1 MTARQAV
8 LAPRRADLAPRRDR
22 GSATLEMTV
31 LAPGLLALLSLVIV
45 AGRIVVAHGVVEQAS
60 AAAARAASVAR
71 TAATAGPAAQAAA
84 RDILTGQSLHCSTVS
99 VDVETA
105 GFAVPVGQAAD
116 VAVQVTCQVDLASL
130 SLPGMPGST
139 TLTSTSVSVL
149 DRFRSR

>member
-1 MTARQAV
+1 MTTRQVAS
-8 LAPRRADLAPRRDR
+8 PQRRSAHTPRRDR

-45 AGRIVVAHGVVEQAS
+45 AGRIVVAHGAVEQAS

-71 TAATAGPAAQAAA
+71 TAGTAGPAAQAAA
-84 RDILTGQSLHCSTVS
+84 RDVLVGQNLRCSSMS
-99 VDVETA
+99 VDVNTA

-116 VAVQVTCQVDLASL
+116 VAAQVSCQVDLASL
-130 SLPGMPGST
+130 SVPGMPGTT